1 MRTPDLEAL
10 LKNWFPKAV
19 ILKQDRENMSRKQSV
34 VLDTFKIH
42 ICKIEPVFTGG
53 NEFEGKKV
61 PHQVLEY
68 PMNNATNV
76 FIFKKVFEKVRNK
89 ENPTASSFS
98 KNTIFETKF
107 PLPGM
112 LKWAEVVREIENL
125 ETTPIQNSLSM
136 LQEKNLGLELTMMKI
151 KQDPNSV
158 PITQFTQLMYG
169 TVIPQVGGGIPKI
182 EEAFINEEYESMNPE
197 DKPYVTKIKD
207 EIKRQVAIIQ
217 ELLPLHAE
225 QSDNKPMQEAM
236 EEEFQKLKT
245 TVLDKYGEVG
255 EQERKKLE
263 GFRENVL
270 NKIFMEAL
278 AKEKN

>member
-1 MRTPDLEAL
+1 
-10 LKNWFPKAV
+10 
-19 ILKQDRENMSRKQSV
+19 MSRKQSV

-42 ICKIEPVFTGG
+42 ICKIGKLLIVSFAHLRIHEIMFYSEPVFTAG

-112 LKWAEVVREIENL
+112 LKWAEVVREIDNL

-158 PITQFTQLMYG
+158 PVTQFTQLMYG

-225 QSDNKPMQEAM
+225 QSENKPMQEAM

-263 GFRENVL
+263 GFRVSMT
-270 NKIFMEAL
+270 F
-278 AKEKN
+278 